1 MADYTKPLPVI
12 EKWNAPYWQAAKRHE
27 FVAQRCRACGY
38 TFFPPHAYSCESC
51 GAAAQQIEPRLLA
64 GSGVVQASATVHVHH
79 DPSTPT
85 PFTVASISLD
95 DGPTIRALMTC
106 PTDAELSLGDRVRA
120 VLVPTGPDADG
131 NERTELRFEKTP
143 KVEAA

>member
-1 MADYTKPLPVI
+1 MASARPQLYTTD
-12 EKWNAPYWQAAKRHE
+12 AAQPPRLCGK
-27 FVAQRCRACGY
+27 RCRACGY

-51 GAAAQQIEPRLLA
+51 GAAAEQIEPRLLA

-120 VLVPTGPDADG
+120 VLVSTDSDADSNAG
-131 NERTELRFEKTP
+131 AELRFEKTP

>member
-1 MADYTKPLPVI
+1 MASARPQLYTTD
-12 EKWNAPYWQAAKRHE
+12 AAQPPRLCG
-27 FVAQRCRACGY
+27 QRCCACGY

-51 GAAAQQIEPRLLA
+51 GAAAEQIEPRLLA

-95 DGPTIRALMTC
+95 DGPTIRVLMTC

-120 VLVPTGPDADG
+120 VLVPTGSDADSNAG
-131 NERTELRFEKTP
+131 AELRFEKAP

>member
-1 MADYTKPLPVI
+1 M
-12 EKWNAPYWQAAKRHE
+12 
-27 FVAQRCRACGY
+27 
-38 TFFPPHAYSCESC
+38 
-51 GAAAQQIEPRLLA
+51 A
-64 GSGVVQASATVHVHH
+64 GSGVLQASATVHVHH

-85 PFTVASISLD
+85 PFAVASITLD

-106 PTDAELSLGDRVRA
+106 PTDADLSPGDRVRA
-120 VLVPTGPDADG
+120 VLVSTGSDADG